1 MNYAV
6 MLVHSNCKQVRIEY
20 VKRPLLEKVRYCSPF
35 QIQTAVNSAL
45 LLNCTRSA
53 VALLNSSGDCSH
65 IFRHR
70 VNKTTLNHQTLREQN
85 ESGEYTVGSPYMNYI
100 TLLLHTE
107 YMNNKT
113 VLQQILLSHGGKLQ
127 LLSVRIFSNIKG
139 KNITHETTVPDV
151 TLSF

>member
-1 MNYAV
+1 
-6 MLVHSNCKQVRIEY
+6 
-20 VKRPLLEKVRYCSPF
+20 
-35 QIQTAVNSAL
+35 
-45 LLNCTRSA
+45 
-53 VALLNSSGDCSH
+53 
-65 IFRHR
+65 
-70 VNKTTLNHQTLREQN
+70 
-85 ESGEYTVGSPYMNYI
+85 MNYI

-139 KNITHETTVPDV
+139 KNITHETTVPDA